1 MSLNKE
7 ISKVLQSMSEEDRSY
22 AINNQFAYIYS
33 KAYLFLKMGMDL
45 YFRHDF
51 FLIRKS
57 FTYNNEDLLEVLQ
70 SGCKQIVEG
79 RGFSANNPLVDL
91 DVFGFSDLM
100 RLFHF
105 SKGARKSNALTHNG
119 ENGIL
124 DQITFEHFMEE
135 KRIATLFNFVTYPH
149 KDNK

>member
-1 MSLNKE
+1 MSLDKE
-7 ISKVLQSMSEEDRSY
+7 MSKVLQSMSEEDRSY

-33 KAYLFLKMGMDL
+33 KAYLFLKKGIDL

-51 FLIRKS
+51 FLEKES
-57 FTYNNEDLLEVLQ
+57 FTLNDDELLEVLQ

-79 RGFSANNPLVDL
+79 KGFSANNPLVDL
-91 DVFGFSDLM
+91 DVYGFYDLM

-119 ENGIL
+119 EDGIL
-124 DQITFEHFMEE
+124 DQITFEHFMEAE
-135 KRIATLFNFVTYPH
+135 RIATLFNFVFYPH

>member
-33 KAYLFLKMGMDL
+33 KAYLFLKKGIDL

-51 FLIRKS
+51 FLEKES
-57 FTYNNEDLLEVLQ
+57 FTLNDDELLEVLQ

-79 RGFSANNPLVDL
+79 RGFRATNPLVDL

-100 RLFHF
+100 HLFHF
-105 SKGARKSNALTHNG
+105 YKGARKSKALTHNG

-135 KRIATLFNFVTYPH
+135 KRIATLFNFVSYSF
-149 KDNK
+149 KDSE

>member
-1 MSLNKE
+1 MECKVVETIYGFKNINPFYGDILNSKYE
-7 ISKVLQSMSEEDRSY
+7 LLVISTHANPE
-22 AINNQFAYIYS
+22 
-33 KAYLFLKMGMDL
+33 MGMDGIL
-45 YFRHDF
+45 VNALKKRFDVD
-51 FLIRKS
+51 I
-57 FTYNNEDLLEVLQ
+57 Q

-79 RGFSANNPLVDL
+79 KGFSASNPLVDL
-91 DVFGFSDLM
+91 DVLGFSDLM
-100 RLFHF
+100 HLFHF
-105 SKGARKSNALTHNG
+105 YKGARKSKELTHNG